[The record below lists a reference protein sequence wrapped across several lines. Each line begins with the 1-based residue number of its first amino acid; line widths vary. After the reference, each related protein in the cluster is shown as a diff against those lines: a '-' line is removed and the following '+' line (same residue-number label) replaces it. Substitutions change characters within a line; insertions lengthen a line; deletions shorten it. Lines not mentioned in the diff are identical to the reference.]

1 MEEPAGIAG
10 RATSMAYASLF
21 AVSDFGL
28 TTIGL
33 LWIAIHLLGIFA
45 AWMVRMPAGRRY
57 AILVQGGFFTSL
69 LAVAITT
76 MIGHV
81 CCLEMWP
88 LSAVTLALM
97 IVLAIADLGIEDSSA
112 FPLDS

>member
-10 RATSMAYASLF
+10 RTISMAYASLL

-45 AWMVRMPAGRRY
+45 AWLVRLPASRRY
-57 AILVQGGFFTSL
+57 AILVQGGFFTLL
-69 LAVAITT
+69 LAVSVTT
-76 MIGHV
+76 LVGHV

-97 IVLAIADLGIEDSSA
+97 IVMAIVDLGSEDSDA
-112 FPLDS
+112 FPIER